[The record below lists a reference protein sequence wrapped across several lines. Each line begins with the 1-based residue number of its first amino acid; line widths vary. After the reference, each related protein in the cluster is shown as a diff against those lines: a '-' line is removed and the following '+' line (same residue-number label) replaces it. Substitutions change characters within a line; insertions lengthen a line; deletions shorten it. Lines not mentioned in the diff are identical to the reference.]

1 MSQLDLH
8 FVQTKVKDFKLS
20 KMNPK
25 FEGFGETRP
34 RSEGHSLVQGLPP
47 IKAVY
52 TKGPESGKKKWGE
65 QTDSFRKA
73 VQHAQSWRK
82 EYKKPEDI
90 PETLIPEKYDF
101 RNIQDYDFTGPLRD
115 QQDCGNCNTMS
126 FIQVIDARL
135 KLKYGHM

>member
-8 FVQTKVKDFKLS
+8 FVQTKDEDFKLS

-25 FEGFGETRP
+25 FAGPETRP
-34 RSEGHSLVQGLPP
+34 RGGSGGKSLVQGLPP
-47 IKAVY
+47 KKAVY
-52 TKGPESGKKKWGE
+52 QKGPESGKKTWGE

-73 VQHAQSWRK
+73 VQYAQSWRK
-82 EYKKPEDI
+82 QYKKPEDI
-90 PETLIPEKYDF
+90 PESLIPESYDF

-126 FIQVIDARL
+126 FI
-135 KLKYGHM
+135 